1 MRFCCFSLNWSNRI
15 RNAIIARFVRFVS
28 SKVSFL
34 WPNIIFNLDLLTDNH
49 TIFAYAVSF
58 YILLSSIQVLKTFS
72 ILNRRHIT
80 FIFIVEYLEKS
91 IDDTKVRVSNTVQ
104 IIKQQREE
112 KKRLEEDA
120 RRLRAEADSAC
131 IRGSMQRELGLS
143 NHQRLLNEGK
153 IHDKHCLIRQMS
165 F

>member
-1 MRFCCFSLNWSNRI
+1 M
-15 RNAIIARFVRFVS
+15 
-28 SKVSFL
+28 
-34 WPNIIFNLDLLTDNH
+34 
-49 TIFAYAVSF
+49 
-58 YILLSSIQVLKTFS
+58 
-72 ILNRRHIT
+72 
-80 FIFIVEYLEKS
+80 
-91 IDDTKVRVSNTVQ
+91 RVSNTVQ

-153 IHDKHCLIRQMS
+153 IHDNHYLIRQMS
-165 F
+165 FQSQNRTKKCTD